1 MPPIIVVTGFA
12 PFGGERINPSWEVA
26 RDLDGDVIGGLQVKS
41 VRLPVNCLAAARR
54 VEAAFVR
61 YRPRAILGL
70 GQARGRPALSLERI
84 AINLFE
90 QRKAGQL
97 NANNNGHPVIA
108 EGPDAYFSRLPMGAI
123 LKALERRKVPASIS
137 LSAGAYACNAAMY
150 AALHATRRRPGFPA
164 GFIHLPFDAAQSTR
178 DPAVPSM
185 PVALMEDA
193 IRVAIAVIAR
203 EAPAQP
209 QIRKA
214 S

>member
-26 RDLDGDVIGGLQVKS
+26 RNLDGDVIGGMQVKS

-54 VEAAFVR
+54 IEAAFVR

-90 QRKAGQL
+90 QRRAGQL
-97 NANNNGHPVIA
+97 SARNEGRPVIPN
-108 EGPDAYFSRLPMGAI
+108 GPDAYFSRLPMGAI
-123 LKALERRKVPASIS
+123 LKALERRKVPASVS

-150 AALHATRRRPGFPA
+150 AALHTTRRRANFPA
-164 GFIHLPFDAAQSTR
+164 GFIHLPFDAAQSAR
-178 DPAVPSM
+178 DPMVPSM
-185 PVALMEDA
+185 PIGMMEDA
-193 IRVAIAVIAR
+193 IRAAVVVIAR
-203 EAPAQP
+203 ETLP
-209 QIRKA
+209 QQMRKA